1 MKSGETA
8 TTEQNEPDERLVSVM
23 RTMQVLQMLS
33 LEERGHTLAHIARAL
48 DVNKSIALQILST
61 LVAENYL
68 YQSEDGQ
75 YYALTYKVSALGLRS
90 LVSNRLFGQI
100 QPRLRAIAEDTGEL
114 VLFSLVSSD
123 GPHWVLSAMGSA
135 RRRLQVEPSM
145 KMVLHSSASG
155 KGWLA
160 TLSDEEIITVL
171 GDKLEATTSRTK
183 VSLEAILADIA
194 TIRQTGAAYSDQEN
208 EEGIKAVAVPVWR
221 ETFGKRRCIAFI
233 SITAPVSRVSN
244 EDFTRFEAILKEA
257 SVYVADV
264 WPLDETEHMSYT
276 LLPR

>member
-1 MKSGETA
+1 MKSVEIA
-8 TTEQNEPDERLVSVM
+8 LVEQNEPDERLVSVV

-33 LEERGHTLAHIARAL
+33 SDERGQTLAQIARSL
-48 DVNKSIALQILST
+48 DVNKSIALRILST

-68 YQSEDGQ
+68 YKKEDGQ
-75 YYALTYKVSALGLRS
+75 YYALTYKLSTVGLRS
-90 LVSNRLFGQI
+90 LISNRLFGQI
-100 QPRLRAIAEDTGEL
+100 QPRLRAIAEVTGEL
-114 VLFSLVSSD
+114 VLFSLVSGD

-160 TLSDEEIITVL
+160 TLPDEEIIRIL

-183 VSLEAILADIA
+183 VSLDAILADISV
-194 TIRQTGAAYSDQEN
+194 IRQTGASYSDQEN

-221 ETFGKRRCIAFI
+221 EMFGQRRCIAFI
-233 SITAPVSRVSN
+233 SITAPISRVSDA
-244 EDFTRFEAILKEA
+244 DFARFESILKEA
-257 SVYVADV
+257 AIYVADV